1 MRFLRQKQKTKEML
15 KNDEI
20 NFSELTLIIFT
31 VMTFVFPSVTL
42 TGLKT
47 SL

>member
-31 VMTFVFPSVTL
+31 VMTFVFHSVTL

>member
-31 VMTFVFPSVTL
+31 VMTFVFHSVTL
-42 TGLKT
+42 TSLKT